1 MLSSTLLAILL
12 IAAPQVQATLLR
24 RPQPRTYD
32 THAYYTLEL
41 APSFTFDNAAEVAQR
56 LGVEVVEP
64 LGELE
69 GHWIVRTAG
78 TTHDHELY
86 TRSMLQQSDPV
97 VRRWRELRQDTK
109 RSLGDSKHLRSLTP
123 HTLKQRSKRAPHPL
137 ASPDRLFPR
146 DDTEFLFAQTEI
158 GLMDPMLNQQWHL
171 INQEMKDIELN
182 VTGLWSQGITGKG
195 VHVGIIDDGLDME
208 SDDLAENFVSHHFWE
223 DLSDESM
230 RKVPT
235 TLMTIRISPSHA
247 CRMTNTVLDVL
258 AKSQLYPTTSVES
271 EFHTMPKSPESES
284 YPPQSQM
291 QTKQQLSTTPTN

>member
-1 MLSSTLLAILL
+1 MLSSTLVTILL
-12 IAAPQVQATLLR
+12 LAAPQVQATLPR

-41 APSFTFDNAAEVAQR
+41 APSLTFDNAAEVAQR

-86 TRSMLQQSDPV
+86 SRSMLQQADPV
-97 VRRWRELRQDTK
+97 VRRWKELRQGTK

-123 HTLKQRSKRAPHPL
+123 HTLKQRSKRAPHAL

-208 SDDLAENFVSHHFWE
+208 SDDLAENFVSHHFWA
-223 DLSDESM
+223 DLSDNSM
-230 RKVPT
+230 QKVPT
-235 TLMTIRISPSHA
+235 TLMTTRISPSHA
-247 CRMTNTVLDVL
+247 FLTISTELDVL
-258 AKSQLYPTTSVES
+258 AKSQLYPMTSVES
-271 EFHTMPKSPESES
+271 EFHTMPK
-284 YPPQSQM
+284 
-291 QTKQQLSTTPTN
+291 

>member
-12 IAAPQVQATLLR
+12 LAAPQSQAALPR

-41 APSFTFDNAAEVAQR
+41 APSLTFDNAAEVAQR

-86 TRSMLQQSDPV
+86 SRSMLPQADPV
-97 VRRWRELRQDTK
+97 VKRWKELRQDTK
-109 RSLGDSKHLRSLTP
+109 RSLGDTKHLRSLTP
-123 HTLKQRSKRAPHPL
+123 HTLKQRSKRAPHAL

-171 INQEMKDIELN
+171 INQEVTDMELN

-223 DLSDESM
+223 DLSDFSM
-230 RKVPT
+230 QKVRT
-235 TLMTIRISPSHA
+235 TLMTTRISPNHVS
-247 CRMTNTVLDVL
+247 RTINTVPDVQV
-258 AKSQLYPTTSVES
+258 KSPLSPTTCVES
-271 EFHTMPKSPESES
+271 ESHTMPKSPVFES
-284 YPPQSQM
+284 YPPQFQM
-291 QTKQQLSTTPTN
+291 QTKQQLSITPTS

>member
-1 MLSSTLLAILL
+1 MLSSTILTVLLL
-12 IAAPQVQATLLR
+12 AAPQAQATLPR

-41 APSFTFDNAAEVAQR
+41 APSLTFDNAAEVAQR

-86 TRSMLQQSDPV
+86 SRSMLQQADPV
-97 VRRWRELRQDTK
+97 FRRWKELRQDTK

-158 GLMDPMLNQQWHL
+158 GLMDPMLNQQWH
-171 INQEMKDIELN
+171 

-223 DLSDESM
+223 DLSNISM
-230 RKVPT
+230 QKVPT
-235 TLMTIRISPSHA
+235 TLMTTRIFLSHDS
-247 CRMTNTVLDVL
+247 RTINTVPDVQ
-258 AKSQLYPTTSVES
+258 AKLPLYPMTSVES
-271 EFHTMPKSPESES
+271 ESHTIPK
-284 YPPQSQM
+284 
-291 QTKQQLSTTPTN
+291 

>member
-12 IAAPQVQATLLR
+12 LAAPQVQATLPR

-41 APSFTFDNAAEVAQR
+41 APSLTFDNAAEVAQR

-78 TTHDHELY
+78 TTHSHELY
-86 TRSMLQQSDPV
+86 TRSLLQQADPV
-97 VRRWRELRQDTK
+97 VKRWKELRQDTK

-171 INQEMKDIELN
+171 INREVTDMELN

-208 SDDLAENFVSHHFWE
+208 SDDLAENFVSHHFRE
-223 DLSDESM
+223 DLSNVSTQ
-230 RKVPT
+230 KVPT
-235 TLMTIRISPSHA
+235 TLTTILISPNHDS
-247 CRMTNTVLDVL
+247 RTINTVPDVL
-258 AKSQLYPTTSVES
+258 VKSRLYPTTSVES
-271 EFHTMPKSPESES
+271 ESHTMPKSPVSES
-284 YPPQSQM
+284 YPPRSQM
-291 QTKQQLSTTPTN
+291 QTKQQLSTTPIN